1 MQIIWRGQSFF
12 QIITA
17 QAKDAPVSLAID
29 PFSDDLGLRVP
40 SVSADVL
47 LITHDHND
55 HNNVKAVQGSPF
67 VIDGPGEYEIKG
79 VHIQGIPAFHDKSL
93 GRERGRVTIYTI
105 ESEDIR
111 VCHLADFGQ
120 KELFSE
126 QIEDLGLVDILLIPV
141 GGNYTI
147 DSQEASKIIGQI
159 EPKIVIPMH
168 YQLPKL
174 RLPAGGKL
182 DGLDKFLKVMGEKA
196 SEPLPKLT
204 IKQKDLPAEGMKT
217 IILRAQ

>member
-12 QIITA
+12 QILTVPL
-17 QAKDAPVSLAID
+17 KDVSVSLAID
-29 PFSDDLGLRVP
+29 PFSENLGLRVP
-40 SVSADVL
+40 QVSADIL
-47 LITHDHND
+47 LITHDHSD

-67 VIDGPGEYEIKG
+67 LIDGPGEYEIKD
-79 VHIQGIPAFHDKSL
+79 VSIQGIPAFHDKSL
-93 GRERGRVTIYTI
+93 GKERGRVTIYTI
-105 ESEDIR
+105 ESEGLK

-120 KELFSE
+120 KELFAE
-126 QIEDLGLVDILLIPV
+126 QIEDIGEVDILLIPV
-141 GGNYTI
+141 GGDYTI
-147 DSQEASKIIGQI
+147 GSQEASKIIGQI

-174 RLPAGGKL
+174 KVKL
-182 DGLDKFLKVMGEKA
+182 ESLDKFLRALGEKA

-204 IKQKDLPAEGMKT
+204 IKEKDLPEEGMKT

>member
-29 PFSDDLGLRVP
+29 PFSEDLGLRVP
-40 SVSADVL
+40 SVSADIL
-47 LITHDHND
+47 LITHDHDD
-55 HNNVKAVQGSPF
+55 HNNIKAVQGSPF
-67 VIDGPGEYEIKG
+67 VIDGPGEYEIKD
-79 VHIQGIPAFHDKSL
+79 VSIQGIPAFHDKSF
-93 GRERGRVTIYTI
+93 GKERGRVTIYTI
-105 ESEDIR
+105 VAENIR
-111 VCHLADFGQ
+111 LCHLADFGQ
-120 KELFSE
+120 KELFPE
-126 QIEDLGLVDILLIPV
+126 QIEDIGEVDILLIPV

-147 DSQEASKIIGQI
+147 DSQAASEIISRL

-174 RLPAGGKL
+174 KVKL

-204 IKQKDLPAEGMKT
+204 IKQKDLPIEGMKT